1 MTFKYATSL
10 VWIALAATLSDD
22 VAVAQVQF
30 QSGPKQVSLLEL
42 YTSEGCSSCPAAEE
56 WLTRLRSSAS
66 LWKEYAPVAFH
77 VDYWDSLGWKDN
89 WSNVTFTE
97 RQRAYAEAWRSD
109 NIYTPCF
116 VLNGKEWRGW
126 SFGSSVPGSSDDAA
140 GELAV
145 RSADTNL
152 WVAEFIP
159 AKLSNTNYELHAA
172 LLAGGLNSD
181 VKAGE
186 NKGHRLRHEFV
197 VLNLVNSPM
206 TGSDKVARGNFTV
219 NLHHYPSE
227 NALAITVW
235 VTRPGQLQPL
245 QATGGWLESPAN
257 VR

>member
-10 VWIALAATLSDD
+10 VWIALAATLSTD

-42 YTSEGCSSCPAAEE
+42 YTSEGCSSCPLAEE
-56 WLTRLRSSAS
+56 WLSRLRGSAS

-89 WSNVTFTE
+89 WSNATFTE
-97 RQRAYAEAWRSD
+97 RQRTYAEAWRSD

-126 SFGSSVPGSSDDAA
+126 SSRRSVPGSSDDAA
-140 GELAV
+140 GELTV
-145 RSADTNL
+145 RSADTNR
-152 WVAEFIP
+152 WDAEFIP
-159 AKLSNTNYELHAA
+159 PKLSKTNYELHAA

-181 VKAGE
+181 VRAGE
-186 NKGHRLRHEFV
+186 NKGRRLRHEFV

-206 TGSDKVARGNFTV
+206 TGSERVAKGNFTV
-219 NLHHYPSE
+219 NLHRYPPG

-245 QATGGWLESPAN
+245 QATGRWLESPAN